1 MTLQE
6 LIEDLGYDT
15 RSYSGRGMYG
25 TTCLGVSLD
34 KNDLQFML
42 ELGHAMAE
50 HNNEID
56 TDTPEGADE
65 DELIRLPKRVS
76 SDSMG
81 LGSIVYFPNV
91 EYKDEDEN

>member
-1 MTLQE
+1 MKSIRTHL
-6 LIEDLGYDT
+6 
-15 RSYSGRGMYG
+15 
-25 TTCLGVSLD
+25 
-34 KNDLQFML
+34 K
-42 ELGHAMAE
+42 
-50 HNNEID
+50 
-56 TDTPEGADE
+56 ADE